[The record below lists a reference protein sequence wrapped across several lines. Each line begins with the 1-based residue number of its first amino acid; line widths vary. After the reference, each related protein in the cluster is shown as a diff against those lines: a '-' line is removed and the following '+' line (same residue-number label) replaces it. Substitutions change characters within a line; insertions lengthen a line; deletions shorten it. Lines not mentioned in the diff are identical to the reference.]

1 MGLQFYKNSQEMNR
15 PSVWIILITALLL
28 SSVIFIWARENKKLE
43 KEKEELIL
51 RNDSLHIIQLKMKNE
66 LNVRQNRLDSL
77 FEKK

>member
-1 MGLQFYKNSQEMNR
+1 VGLQFYKNSQEMNR
-15 PSVWIILITALLL
+15 TSVWIILITALLL